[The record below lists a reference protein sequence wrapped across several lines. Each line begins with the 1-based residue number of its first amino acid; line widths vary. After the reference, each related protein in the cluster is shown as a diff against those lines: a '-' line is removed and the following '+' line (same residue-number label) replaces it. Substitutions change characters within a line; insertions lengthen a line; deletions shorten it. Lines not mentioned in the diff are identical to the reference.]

1 MFYIKIY
8 FTLIVSLSLLIS
20 SDNQVLVTIGNRTIT
35 KNEFIKRAEYTI
47 RPAFC
52 KGDNP
57 IHKKIILNSLIAEKL
72 MAIEIEENFLT
83 DNYTTNII
91 EGIKEQKMRETLLN
105 EEVYSLI
112 EIDSSLVNL
121 HLNYALRKYEVEYL
135 SFNNDQMAVSVDS
148 LFKHGFSFEEV
159 AYNYLGLDEIPK
171 RVIDYLNEKDPK
183 IHNAIFSQ
191 NLSKNQIIGPVFSK
205 DNKAL
210 FIKVKNYVQ
219 DILVTQQDKE
229 NQVKIIEQKLLENF
243 YLIHYDEYVSKLMNG
258 IELVFFKEGLQKLI
272 NNSIMQFNVDSS
284 FNFSNL
290 SNLDLLYNINN
301 GDVDLLKIENN
312 IYSIKDVDNL
322 VKKHPLVFRKKNI
335 NKYSYSN
342 ELKYAIID
350 LIRDEYLNDLAY
362 KKEYHF
368 HPIVN
373 KEVDIYRDAILSN
386 IHLQTYLKGKGIS
399 INEYN
404 NNYLKIINN
413 DLNDYISSLFEK
425 HSSKIYINFDDLN
438 RINLTS
444 IDLYAYKQG
453 VPYTSIVPAFPIL
466 TNKHTIDYGNQISIP

>member
-171 RVIDYLNEKDPK
+171 
-183 IHNAIFSQ
+183 
-191 NLSKNQIIGPVFSK
+191 
-205 DNKAL
+205 
-210 FIKVKNYVQ
+210 
-219 DILVTQQDKE
+219 LVSLK
-229 NQVKIIEQKLLENF
+229 
-243 YLIHYDEYVSKLMNG
+243 
-258 IELVFFKEGLQKLI
+258 KLI
-272 NNSIMQFNVDSS
+272 F
-284 FNFSNL
+284 L
-290 SNLDLLYNINN
+290 LD
-301 GDVDLLKIENN
+301 
-312 IYSIKDVDNL
+312 
-322 VKKHPLVFRKKNI
+322 
-335 NKYSYSN
+335 
-342 ELKYAIID
+342 
-350 LIRDEYLNDLAY
+350 
-362 KKEYHF
+362 
-368 HPIVN
+368 
-373 KEVDIYRDAILSN
+373 
-386 IHLQTYLKGKGIS
+386 HL
-399 INEYN
+399 
-404 NNYLKIINN
+404 
-413 DLNDYISSLFEK
+413 
-425 HSSKIYINFDDLN
+425 
-438 RINLTS
+438 
-444 IDLYAYKQG
+444 
-453 VPYTSIVPAFPIL
+453 
-466 TNKHTIDYGNQISIP
+466 